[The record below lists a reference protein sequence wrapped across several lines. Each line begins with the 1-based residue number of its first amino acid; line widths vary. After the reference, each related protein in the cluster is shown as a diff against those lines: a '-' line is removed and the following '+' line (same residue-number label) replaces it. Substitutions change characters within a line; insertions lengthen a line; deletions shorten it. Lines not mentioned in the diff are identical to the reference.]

1 MEDKFIGK
9 RLDGRYEIHEL
20 LGVGGMAYVYR
31 AYDKMEDRWVA
42 IKILKEEFSND
53 SDFLRRFRNESK
65 AIALL
70 SHPNI
75 VRIYDVSFGDQIQ
88 YIVMEYIDGI
98 NLKQYI
104 EQQGAIRTQETLHFM
119 TQILSALELAHQ
131 NGIIHRD
138 IKPQNILLLRDGTI
152 KVTDFGI
159 ARFLQNETQT
169 MTDKTIGSV
178 HYISPEQASGHRI
191 TDKADIYSTGVMLY
205 EMITGELPFVADT
218 AVSVVIMQIQNKPRA
233 PRDINPNIPE
243 GLEQITLK
251 ALEKNPE
258 NRFRSAGEML
268 DDLLRFKQNP
278 NIHFNYSYAPA
289 PMDETRNIDEY
300 DTVGDTHLYD
310 DGYEESY
317 DPELVRSKRRRKG
330 SMAITG
336 VVVALVLILIA
347 VGAVYVINMMK
358 DAENQEDD
366 TVDLPNFIGKIYETE
381 ILNNDEYK
389 NFVFLIKNGNN
400 PDAEPGAVFHQSPEG
415 GIQVKKGRE
424 ITLTVNGVGAEMTT
438 VPPLTNYE
446 QTAAIKA
453 LEAVNLKYKLE
464 TIADDSMEIGNVVKT
479 DPLEG
484 SEVPVGTQVTLY
496 VSKGPSTKQVTVP
509 DNLVGDLVYNVT
521 AKLEEANLTVNI
533 INDDKSDKAKD
544 TVIAVNPGSGSKVS
558 EGSSIDVT
566 VSTGKGSPKNLSTSI
581 DLPANVNEDLEV
593 KTYRNGSL
601 INTETVNPAYGNTYN
616 LTLTGTTGTEKVVI
630 RLNDQD
636 YMYIDFNFDTMDDP
650 KITSKIDYVP
660 SSSGNGDGGSD
671 DSNGE

>member
-75 VRIYDVSFGDQIQ
+75 VKIYDVSFGDQIQ

-104 EQQGAIRTQETLHFM
+104 EQQGAIRTQEALHFM
-119 TQILSALELAHQ
+119 TQILSALELAHK
-131 NGIIHRD
+131 NDIIHRD

-159 ARFLQNETQT
+159 ARFLQSETQT

-218 AVSVVIMQIQNKPRA
+218 AVSVVIMQIQNKPRP
-233 PRDINPNIPE
+233 PREINPNIPV
-243 GLEQITLK
+243 GLDQITLK

-268 DDLLRFKQNP
+268 DDLLSFKQNP
-278 NIHFNYSYAPA
+278 SIQFNYSYAPA

-347 VGAVYVINMMK
+347 VGAVYVINMMR

-366 TVDLPNFIGKIYETE
+366 TIELPDFIGKIYDTE
-381 ILNNDEYK
+381 INGKYDD
-389 NFVFLIKNGNN
+389 FVFKIENGNDPEKAAGEVIN
-400 PDAEPGAVFHQSPEG
+400 QSPKG
-415 GIQVKKGRE
+415 GIMVKKGRE
-424 ITLTVNGVGAEMTT
+424 ITLTVNGGNVETVT

-446 QTAAIKA
+446 QSEAIKV
-453 LEAVNLKYKLE
+453 LETVGLKYKLE
-464 TIADDSMEIGNVVKT
+464 TIADDNVAIGSVVRT
-479 DPLEG
+479 DPVEG
-484 SEVPVGTQVTLY
+484 SSVASGTQVTLF
-496 VSKGPSTKQVTVP
+496 VSTGPSTKQVTIP
-509 DNLVGDLVYNVT
+509 DNLIGDLQYNVT
-521 AKLEEANLTVNI
+521 AKLEDLNLNVNI
-533 INDDKSDKAKD
+533 ISDNNSDKAKD
-544 TVIAVNPGSGSKVS
+544 TVIGVNPGSGSKVS
-558 EGSSIDVT
+558 EGSTVDVT
-566 VSTGKGSPKNLSTSI
+566 VSTGKGAPKVMNFSI
-581 DLPANVNEDLEV
+581 DLPANVNEDLVV

-601 INTETVNPAYGNTYN
+601 VNTETVNPAYGNTYN
-616 LTLTGTTGTEKVVI
+616 LSLTGTSGVEKVVI

-636 YMYIDFNFDTMDDP
+636 YMYIDFDFDTLDTP
-650 KITSKIDYVP
+650 KITSKINYVT
-660 SSSGNGDGGSD
+660 SSNGSGDGNSEDGGNG
-671 DSNGE
+671 E

>member
-20 LGVGGMAYVYR
+20 VGVGGMAYVYR

-75 VRIYDVSFGDQIQ
+75 VHIYDVSFGDQIQ
-88 YIVMEYIDGI
+88 YIVMEYVDGI
-98 NLKQYI
+98 TLKQYI
-104 EQQGAIRTQETLHFM
+104 EQQGAIRTQETIHFM

-131 NGIIHRD
+131 NDIIHRD

-218 AVSVVIMQIQNKPRA
+218 AVSVVIMQIQNKPRP
-233 PRDINPNIPE
+233 PRDLNPNIPV
-243 GLEQITLK
+243 GLEQITLR
-251 ALEKNPE
+251 AMEKNPE
-258 NRFRSAGEML
+258 SRFRSAGEML
-268 DDLLRFKQNP
+268 DDLLSLKQNP
-278 NIHFNYSYAPA
+278 SIQFNYSYAPA
-289 PMDETRNIDEY
+289 AFEETRNIDEY

-347 VGAVYVINMMK
+347 VGAVYLINMMK
-358 DAENQEDD
+358 DAENQEED
-366 TVDLPNFIGKIYETE
+366 TIELPNFIGKIYDTE
-381 ILNNDEYK
+381 INGKEEYK
-389 NFVFLIKNGNN
+389 DFTFKIENGNN
-400 PDAEPGAVFHQSPEG
+400 PELAAGAVINQSPKG
-415 GIQVKKGRE
+415 GIMVKKGRE
-424 ITLTVNGVGAEMTT
+424 ITLTVNGGTAEMVT

-446 QTAAIKA
+446 QSEAIKV
-453 LEAVNLKYKLE
+453 LETVGLKYKLE
-464 TIADDSMEIGNVVKT
+464 TTADDSVPIGNVIRT
-479 DPLEG
+479 DPTEG
-484 SEVPVGTQVTLY
+484 SEVPSGTQVTLF
-496 VSKGPSTKQVTVP
+496 VSKGPSTKQVTIP
-509 DNLVGDLVYNVT
+509 ENLIGDLQYNVT
-521 AKLEEANLTVNI
+521 AKLEDLNLNVNI
-533 INDDKSDKAKD
+533 ITDDNSDKAKD

-558 EGSSIDVT
+558 EGSSVDVT
-566 VSTGKGSPKNLSTSI
+566 VSSGKGSPKTINYSV
-581 DLPANVNEDLEV
+581 DLPSNVNEDLEV

-601 INTETVNPAYGNTYN
+601 INTEVVNPAYASTYN
-616 LTLTGTTGTEKVVI
+616 LSLTGTSGVEKVVI
-630 RLNDQD
+630 RLNGQD
-636 YMYIDFNFDTMDDP
+636 YMYIDFDFDSMDA
-650 KITSKIDYVP
+650 KMTSKNDYTP
-660 SSSGNGDGGSD
+660 SQSGSGEDTSGDNSD
-671 DSNGE
+671 EG